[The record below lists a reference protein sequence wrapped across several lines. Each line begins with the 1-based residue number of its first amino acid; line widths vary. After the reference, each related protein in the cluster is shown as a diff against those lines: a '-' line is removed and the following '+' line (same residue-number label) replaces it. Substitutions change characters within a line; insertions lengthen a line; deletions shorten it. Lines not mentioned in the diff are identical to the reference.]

1 MSETV
6 PESRPINNTPSVA
19 DLPSMDTQPFDVKP
33 VVLHRVRHYL
43 MELSE
48 RYRIPVG
55 ALCGFEFVIM
65 PRKTGASGSSGS
77 IDLLCPACDCLYGL
91 MRS

>member
-6 PESRPINNTPSVA
+6 PESRPINNTSSVA
-19 DLPSMDTQPFDVKP
+19 NLPALEEQPFDFKP
-33 VVLHRVRHYL
+33 VVLHRVRPDL

-48 RYRIPVG
+48 RFRIPVK
-55 ALCGFEFVIM
+55 ALCGFEFVIT
-65 PRKTGASGSSGS
+65 PRKPGASGSGGS

-91 MRS
+91 MRG